1 MTLRMLKTQPRNVIA
16 KLNGFTSAK
25 KQEFFD
31 RLTPE
36 QYEADGRHLYWIAES
51 RPRTAEIRKAGPSA
65 AKIVA
70 DTVRQGGVRA
80 VRVNRRAVEGVA
92 SRSMCVC
99 VLLLL

>member
-1 MTLRMLKTQPRNVIA
+1 MLKTQPRNVIA
-16 KLNGFTSAK
+16 KFNGFSPAE
-25 KQEFFD
+25 KQEVFD
-31 RLTPE
+31 SLTPE
-36 QYEADGRHLYWIAES
+36 KYAAHGRHLYWIAES
-51 RPRTAEIRKAGPSA
+51 RPRKAEIRKAGPSA

-99 VLLLL
+99 VVVVVTL